1 MLNKKT
7 VSILLSI
14 VIVVAAASAALA
26 ALNLYYQMPMDA
38 TVQETV
44 SFSFYVDN
52 ATWTNNTAVTWG
64 TVTPGESYLK
74 SFDVHNTGNVPV
86 QIIMYLSG
94 LPSGWDLTYSRN
106 GSSVMADN
114 WMNGTI
120 TLLVSGSAAEASYY
134 WTTTIYAS

>member
-1 MLNKKT
+1 MKKKT
-7 VSILLSI
+7 ISFIITVLISIALCSL
-14 VIVVAAASAALA
+14 VFSAI
-26 ALNLYYQMPMDA
+26 NLYYQMPMDA
-38 TVQETV
+38 TVQENV

-64 TVTPGESYLK
+64 TVTPSESYLK
-74 SFDVHNTGNVPV
+74 SFEVHNTGNVPV
-86 QIIMYLSG
+86 QIIMYVSG

-114 WMNGTI
+114 WMNGTM

>member
-1 MLNKKT
+1 MKKKT
-7 VSILLSI
+7 ISFIITVLISLALCSL
-14 VIVVAAASAALA
+14 VFSAI
-26 ALNLYYQMPMDA
+26 NLYYQMPMDA
-38 TVQETV
+38 TVQENV

-74 SFDVHNTGNVPV
+74 SFEVHNTGNVPV
-86 QIIMYLSG
+86 QIIMYVSG

-114 WMNGTI
+114 WMNGTM